1 MEKLII
7 TVALDGA
14 EVTKEQNP
22 YLPVTPV
29 ELAEDAAR
37 VRNAGA
43 AMVHVHGR
51 LPDGTPTQSGSVYAE
66 ILKETRER
74 TDIIVQTSTGG
85 AVWMTAEER
94 LQPVM
99 LKPEMASLTT
109 GTVNFGRDVFMNS
122 PEMIEQ
128 FARTMVE
135 QGVVPE
141 IEAFDMGHI
150 NNALALVKQGI
161 LKLPLH
167 FDFVMGVPGGIAPT
181 VKNLLLMS
189 ESIPEGC
196 TWSVA
201 GIGRAQL
208 PLATAAILLGGHV
221 RVGLEDNVYYSKGVL
236 ASNEMLVARVV
247 RLARE
252 LGREVATPDEA
263 RRILRLSE
271 RTS

>member
-1 MEKLII
+1 MDKLVI
-7 TVALDGA
+7 TCALDGA
-14 EVTKEQNP
+14 EITKAQNP
-22 YLPVTPV
+22 HLPVTPV
-29 ELAEDAAR
+29 EIAEDAAR
-37 VRNAGA
+37 VRQAGA

-51 LPDGTPTQSGSVYAE
+51 LPDGTPTQSGVVYAE
-66 ILKETRER
+66 IIREIRAR
-74 TDIIVQTSTGG
+74 TDIIVQCSTGG
-85 AVWMTAEER
+85 AVGMTPEER

-99 LKPEMASLTT
+99 LKPEMATLSA

-122 PEMIEQ
+122 PEMMEH
-128 FARTMVE
+128 FARVIKE

-141 IEAFDMGHI
+141 IEAFDVGHI
-150 NNALALVKQGI
+150 FNALALVKQG
-161 LKLPLH
+161 LLTLPLH
-167 FDFVMGVPGGIAPT
+167 FDFVMGVPGGIPGT

-208 PLATAAILLGGHV
+208 PLATAAIILGGHV
-221 RVGLEDNVYYSKGVL
+221 RVGLEDNNYYTKGVL

-252 LGREVATPDEA
+252 LGRDVATPDEA
-263 RRILRLSE
+263 RRILRFSE
-271 RTS
+271 RNF